1 MTGALYIGTS
11 GFAYPEWKPA
21 FYPEDVKQADMLT
34 YYAGRFSSVEINYTF
49 RRFPSAKTLTRWAE
63 QGPDGFRFAL
73 KANQRITHTRRLR
86 DADTDVSDFLQ
97 LARLLGD
104 NLGPILFQCPP
115 TLQFDRGLIESF
127 LAYLPPIAPYAMEFR
142 HESWVAARDLLAE
155 NGVAWCTAET
165 DSALVDRSSIPS
177 EPFTYLRLRK
187 ESYTTEDIAAWATGI
202 RKVLDSGRDVYA
214 YFKHEDGAAA
224 PRWSQELARVVDAQA
239 SDPNV

>member
-1 MTGALYIGTS
+1 MGTLFVGTS

-21 FYPEDVKQADMLT
+21 FYPEDVKPADMLT
-34 YYAGRFSSVEINYTF
+34 YYAGRFPSVEINYTF

-115 TLQFDRGLIESF
+115 TLQFDRGLLESF
-127 LAYLPPIAPYAMEFR
+127 LAYLPPLAPYAMEFR
-142 HESWVAARDLLAE
+142 HESWSAARDLLGE
-155 NGVAWCTAET
+155 HGVAWCTAET
-165 DSALVDRSSIPS
+165 DTTAVDRGAISSS
-177 EPFTYLRLRK
+177 PFAYLRLRR
-187 ESYTTEDIAAWATGI
+187 EDYTEDDLREWADGI
-202 RKVLDSGRDVYA
+202 GKVLAEGRDVYA

-224 PRWSQELARVVDAQA
+224 PRFADRLRTMLA
-239 SDPNV
+239 

>member
-1 MTGALYIGTS
+1 MGALYVGTS

-21 FYPEDVKQADMLT
+21 FYPEDVKAADMLT
-34 YYAGRFSSVEINYTF
+34 YYAARFPSVEINYTF

-115 TLQFDRGLIESF
+115 TLRFDRGLLESF
-127 LAYLPPIAPYAMEFR
+127 LAYLPPLAPYAMEFR
-142 HESWVAARDLLAE
+142 HESWAAARDLLAE

-165 DSALVDRSSIPS
+165 DGVAVERASIPS
-177 EPFTYLRLRK
+177 EPFSYLRLRR
-187 ESYTTEDIAAWATGI
+187 EDYTEEDLRAWADGI
-202 RKVLDSGRDVYA
+202 GKVLAEGRDVYA

-224 PRWSQELARVVDAQA
+224 PGYAARLKSLVG
-239 SDPNV
+239 